1 MRTLPLLL
9 LLGACAGPAPGEG
22 PIDPFLG
29 EPALEVQSVFEGGRF
44 PSIVVTTA
52 GTVLATWGG
61 STVVARRSE
70 DGGATWGE
78 GISIADPGFQGGGT
92 IVDEGSGDVLAFAE
106 AGHPPAPAT
115 QYRSSDD
122 GRTWTAE
129 ELVIE
134 PNSLGHVPSMH
145 MNDSGVTL
153 RHGPHAGRLVR
164 PTRWYAAANA
174 HDQWPEHYT
183 NAMVSDDGGR
193 TWKAS
198 EPFPEQ
204 GTGEATVAEL
214 TDGRLYYN
222 SRVHWQ
228 ERPDNT
234 RRRAAYSHDGGM
246 TWEDWTLVPVLPDG
260 TQNTS
265 YGCMGG
271 LVRLPLA
278 GRDVLVFSNLD
289 TPNDRR
295 ERVSVWASFD
305 GGDTWP
311 IKRLVFPGPSAYS
324 SLTAGW
330 PGTPSEGW
338 IYLQL
343 EGGGGAQ
350 VARFN
355 LAWLLAGTLTGDG
368 QLPSW
373 LPR

>member
-9 LLGACAGPAPGEG
+9 LLGACAGPGSFEG
-22 PIDPFLG
+22 PIDPFLSA
-29 EPALEVQSVFEGGRF
+29 PSLQVQTVFEGERF

-52 GTVLATWGG
+52 GTVVATWG
-61 STVVARRSE
+61 SSKVVARRSE
-70 DGGATWGE
+70 DGGVSWGE
-78 GISIADPGFQGGGT
+78 VIPIADPGFQGGGT
-92 IVDEGSGDVLAFAE
+92 VVDEGTGDVLAFIE

-115 QYRSSDD
+115 QYRSTDD
-122 GRTWTAE
+122 GLTWTAE

-145 MNDSGVTL
+145 MNDSGITL
-153 RHGPHAGRLVR
+153 RHGQHAGRLVR
-164 PTRWYAAANA
+164 PTRWYAERNA
-174 HDQWPEHYT
+174 GDQWPHHYT

-193 TWKAS
+193 TWRAS

-234 RRRAAYSHDGGM
+234 RRRAAYSHDGGL
-246 TWEDWTLVPVLPDG
+246 TWEDWTLVPILPDG
-260 TQNTS
+260 TQNNS

-271 LVRLPLA
+271 LARLPVA

-289 TPNDRR
+289 TPSNRR

-311 IKRLVFPGPSAYS
+311 VKRLVFEGPSAYS
-324 SLTAGW
+324 SLAAGR
-330 PGTPSEGW
+330 PDTPSEGW
-338 IYLQL
+338 VYLQF

-355 LAWLLAGTLTGDG
+355 LAWLLEGELTGDG
-368 QLPSW
+368 ALPDW
-373 LPR
+373 LP